1 MTDGH
6 VVETRD
12 DQRDPHVPDPKNK
25 KQLVIYAVAILAAI
39 ALAVTGRRTDQGIFV
54 LGDIPF
60 AFVLFVLVLLGGG
73 GAGAWWYMGKNAQAA
88 EHAEEPAT
96 PPGFI
101 TLDPFIVN
109 LADPGGRRF
118 LRISLRLLVKSEEEA
133 KELEENELLLLR
145 ARSAILELLATQ
157 KSEEIQTPEGKN
169 ELKKQ
174 IAERATAA
182 FEHAEVTDVL
192 FAEFVVQ

>member
-1 MTDGH
+1 MSDA
-6 VVETRD
+6 
-12 DQRDPHVPDPKNK
+12 QPAAAAAPAK
-25 KQLVIYAVAILAAI
+25 KGKSKLLLIIVAVI
-39 ALAVTGRRTDQGIFV
+39 
-54 LGDIPF
+54 
-60 AFVLFVLVLLGGG
+60 VLLGGG
-73 GAGAWWYMGKNAQAA
+73 GAGAWWYMGKKAEAA
-88 EHAEEPAT
+88 SAEEPAT

-133 KELEENELLLLR
+133 KALEEQELVLLK

-157 KSEEIQTPEGKN
+157 KSEELQTPEGKT

-174 IAERATAA
+174 IAERAAAA
-182 FEHAEVTDVL
+182 FGGHTEVTEVL

>member
-1 MTDGH
+1 MSDA
-6 VVETRD
+6 
-12 DQRDPHVPDPKNK
+12 QPA
-25 KQLVIYAVAILAAI
+25 AVAPAKKGKSKLLLII
-39 ALAVTGRRTDQGIFV
+39 VALI
-54 LGDIPF
+54 
-60 AFVLFVLVLLGGG
+60 VLLGGG
-73 GAGAWWYMGKNAQAA
+73 GAGAWWYMGKKAEAA
-88 EHAEEPAT
+88 PAEEAST

-118 LRISLRLLVKSEEEA
+118 LRISLRPLVKSEAEA
-133 KELEENELLLLR
+133 KESKSR
-145 ARSAILELLATQ
+145 RSCCSRRVRPSSSCSRRRCP
-157 KSEEIQTPEGKN
+157 KSSRRPRGKT

-182 FEHAEVTDVL
+182 FGGHTEVTDVL

>member
-1 MTDGH
+1 MSDA
-6 VVETRD
+6 
-12 DQRDPHVPDPKNK
+12 QPA
-25 KQLVIYAVAILAAI
+25 AVAPAKKGKSKLLLIVV
-39 ALAVTGRRTDQGIFV
+39 AVI
-54 LGDIPF
+54 
-60 AFVLFVLVLLGGG
+60 VLLGGG
-73 GAGAWWYMGKNAQAA
+73 GAGAWWYMGKKAEAA
-88 EHAEEPAT
+88 PAEEPST

-118 LRISLRLLVKSEEEA
+118 LRISLRLLVKSEAEA
-133 KELEENELLLLR
+133 KELADQELVLLK
-145 ARSAILELLATQ
+145 ARSAVLELLATQ
-157 KSEEIQTPEGKN
+157 KSEELQTPEGKT

-182 FEHAEVTDVL
+182 FGGHTEVTDVL

>member
-1 MTDGH
+1 MS
-6 VVETRD
+6 
-12 DQRDPHVPDPKNK
+12 DPAAAAAPAK
-25 KQLVIYAVAILAAI
+25 KGKSKLLLIIVALI
-39 ALAVTGRRTDQGIFV
+39 
-54 LGDIPF
+54 
-60 AFVLFVLVLLGGG
+60 VLLGGG
-73 GAGAWWYMGKNAQAA
+73 GAGAWWYMGKKAEAA
-88 EHAEEPAT
+88 PAEEPAT

-133 KELEENELLLLR
+133 KELEEKELVLLQ
-145 ARSAILELLATQ
+145 ARSAVLELLATQ
-157 KSEEIQTPEGKN
+157 KSEELQTPEGKT

-174 IAERATAA
+174 IAEKATAA
-182 FEHAEVTDVL
+182 FGGHVEVTDVL

>member
-1 MTDGH
+1 MT
-6 VVETRD
+6 VMSE
-12 DQRDPHVPDPKNK
+12 PAAEAPAK
-25 KQLVIYAVAILAAI
+25 KGKSKLLVI
-39 ALAVTGRRTDQGIFV
+39 GV
-54 LGDIPF
+54 L
-60 AFVLFVLVLLGGG
+60 VLVLLGGG

>member
-1 MTDGH
+1 MSDA
-6 VVETRD
+6 
-12 DQRDPHVPDPKNK
+12 QPA
-25 KQLVIYAVAILAAI
+25 AVAPAKKGKSKLLLIVVAMI
-39 ALAVTGRRTDQGIFV
+39 
-54 LGDIPF
+54 
-60 AFVLFVLVLLGGG
+60 VLLGGG
-73 GAGAWWYMGKNAQAA
+73 GAGAWWYMGKKAEAA
-88 EHAEEPAT
+88 PAGEPST

-118 LRISLRLLVKSEEEA
+118 LRISLRLLVKSEAEA
-133 KELEENELLLLR
+133 KELEEQALVLLK
-145 ARSAILELLATQ
+145 ARSAVLELLATQ
-157 KSEEIQTPEGKN
+157 KSEELQTPEGKT

-182 FEHAEVTDVL
+182 FGGHTEVTDVL

>member
-1 MTDGH
+1 MSDA
-6 VVETRD
+6 
-12 DQRDPHVPDPKNK
+12 QPAAAAAPKK
-25 KQLVIYAVAILAAI
+25 GKSKLLLIIVALI
-39 ALAVTGRRTDQGIFV
+39 
-54 LGDIPF
+54 
-60 AFVLFVLVLLGGG
+60 VLLGGG
-73 GAGAWWYMGKNAQAA
+73 GAGAWWYMGKKAEAA
-88 EHAEEPAT
+88 SAAPAEEPAT

-133 KELEENELLLLR
+133 KELGEKELVLLK
-145 ARSAILELLATQ
+145 ARSAVLELLATQ
-157 KSEEIQTPEGKN
+157 KSEDLQTPEGKT

-174 IAERATAA
+174 IAERATEA
-182 FEHAEVTDVL
+182 FGGHTEVTDVL